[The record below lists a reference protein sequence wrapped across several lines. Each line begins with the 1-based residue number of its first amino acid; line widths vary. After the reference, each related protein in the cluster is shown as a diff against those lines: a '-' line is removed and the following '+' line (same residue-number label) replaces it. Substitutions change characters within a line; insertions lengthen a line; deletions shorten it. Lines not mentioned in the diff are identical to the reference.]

1 MKTVT
6 VSARYQIV
14 IPPDLCRLLNVQVGQ
29 KLKVR
34 VQGDHIELVPESPLT
49 VARGF
54 LRGLD
59 AAVERENDRA

>member
-6 VSARYQIV
+6 VSSGYQIV
-14 IPPDLCRLLNVQVGQ
+14 IPRDLCRLLNIKAGQ
-29 KLKVR
+29 KFKVR
-34 VQGDHIELVPESPLT
+34 IRGGHIELVPESPLT